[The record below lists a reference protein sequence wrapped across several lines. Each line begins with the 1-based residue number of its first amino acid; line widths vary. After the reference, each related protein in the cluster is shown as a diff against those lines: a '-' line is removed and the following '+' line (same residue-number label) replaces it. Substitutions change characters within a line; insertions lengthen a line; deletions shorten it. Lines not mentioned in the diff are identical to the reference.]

1 MRKQLPWLLLLLAP
15 LLGSCVYT
23 NIKVPLD
30 QDFDASRLGD
40 KTGESHLQSVLGLV
54 MWGDAGTQAAAQQ
67 GGLKVIHHA
76 DLHIVSI
83 LGFVYTKQTTILYG
97 E

>member
-1 MRKQLPWLLLLLAP
+1 MRNKLSWLLLLAAP
-15 LLGSCVYT
+15 LFGSCIYT
-23 NIKVPLD
+23 DIKVPLD
-30 QDFDASRLGD
+30 QDFNASRLGD
-40 KTGESHLQSVLGLV
+40 KTGESSLQSVLWLV

-76 DLHIVSI
+76 DLHIMSVLYGLYS
-83 LGFVYTKQTTILYG
+83 KQTTILYG